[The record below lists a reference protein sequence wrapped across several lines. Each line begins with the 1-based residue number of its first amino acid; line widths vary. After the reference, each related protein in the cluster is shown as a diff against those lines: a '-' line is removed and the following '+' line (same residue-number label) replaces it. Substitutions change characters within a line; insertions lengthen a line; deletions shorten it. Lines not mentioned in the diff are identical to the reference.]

1 MTFILSR
8 YTIRE
13 HFGPFLFGF
22 AVINLLFILNL
33 LFRELGKLLSK
44 GLAFNVIVE
53 FIFLNLAWM
62 IALSVPMAVLC
73 ATLMAFG
80 RLSADNEITAIKAS
94 GISLFQILPPVLVVS
109 TLVAGALIW
118 FNNHILPDFN
128 HRARLLAMDIARKK
142 PMINLE
148 SGVWFTEIPDYDV
161 LVQEIREKES
171 TSYLENIVI
180 EDKTDPNITKTI
192 IAKKGDIYF
201 HQDTGLLEIT
211 LYSGESQEVN
221 FREPEAFKKLTFS
234 KHVLKIPMSDILL
247 KRSQSGYRGD
257 REKSTAQ
264 LLEDVHLNRKR
275 ISERQKRLRE
285 KVNKILSKYTST
297 RPERTPLFQNILSEH
312 QQLRRQIQ
320 TELNMINGY
329 RKSSNIFL
337 VEVHKKYSIPAA
349 CVVFILI
356 GAPLGIMVRQRGLA
370 AGALSY
376 LFFVLYWACL
386 IGGET
391 LADRQIISPFLAMWS
406 PNILVGAG
414 GIILILRSVRVTT
427 FIRWPAIS
435 SLFAKRQRIP

>member
-1 MTFILSR
+1 
-8 YTIRE
+8 
-13 HFGPFLFGF
+13 
-22 AVINLLFILNL
+22 
-33 LFRELGKLLSK
+33 
-44 GLAFNVIVE
+44 
-53 FIFLNLAWM
+53 
-62 IALSVPMAVLC
+62 
-73 ATLMAFG
+73 
-80 RLSADNEITAIKAS
+80 
-94 GISLFQILPPVLVVS
+94 
-109 TLVAGALIW
+109 
-118 FNNHILPDFN
+118 
-128 HRARLLAMDIARKK
+128 
-142 PMINLE
+142 MINLE
-148 SGVWFTEIPDYDV
+148 SGVWFTEIPDYDI